1 MGGAGAEPA
10 KQGRALLSE
19 PRDADASPS
28 IDRGD
33 GDVREDG
40 LPVQSPGWHH
50 RIYRW
55 VLSWADHPQATWAL
69 AALAFAE
76 SSFFPIPPDVLLMA
90 LCLGRPRKA
99 FWYATVCTVASVA
112 GGLFGYWIGAAFYDA
127 LGRPILEFYDLLDKY
142 REVQDLYR
150 RWDVWAVGIA
160 GLTPI
165 PYKVFTVTAGV
176 FGISIPGFIAASFVG
191 RGIRFFVVAA
201 ALRKWGKPARRF
213 LDRHLGIL
221 SILFVVLLIGG
232 FFLVRVAL

>member
-1 MGGAGAEPA
+1 MGGARPHVAE
-10 KQGRALLSE
+10 QGGALLSE
-19 PRDADASPS
+19 PPDAAGSSTPHGE
-28 IDRGD
+28 DREAI
-33 GDVREDG
+33 R
-40 LPVQSPGWHH
+40 SRGWHH
-50 RIYRW
+50 RIYWW
-55 VLSWADHPQATWAL
+55 VMSWAEHPQATWAL

-99 FWYATVCTVASVA
+99 FWYAGVATAASVV

-142 REVQDLYR
+142 REVQGLYR

-176 FGISIPGFIAASFVG
+176 FGISLPGFVAASFVG

-201 ALRKWGKPARRF
+201 ALRKWGEPARRF

-221 SILFVVLLIGG
+221 TLLFVALLIGG
-232 FFLVRVAL
+232 FVLVRVAL